1 MNIKL
6 AVRLLGL
13 LFIAILIGVAVQQ
26 GFFQRLSDSQWVTDY
41 VEQHGST
48 AVSEL
53 VLMGA
58 LFSCI
63 GGPRQVLAFAFG
75 YALGGINGA
84 IFATISALMGCIILF
99 YFSRFVF
106 REQIKRRFEQ
116 KLARLEALIIH
127 KTWLK
132 ALMFRLLPLGSNYI
146 TNLLAGT
153 TCVSPWQFF
162 VGSGIGFLP
171 QMFIFSFAGA
181 GVSLS
186 DEHHLQLSVGLFVA
200 ALLIGIYLYR
210 TRLGKELNQAVK
222 GQD

>member
-6 AVRLLGL
+6 FVRLVGL
-13 LFIAILIGVAVQQ
+13 LLIAILVAVAVQQ
-26 GFFQRLSDSQWVTDY
+26 GFFQRLSDSQWVADY
-41 VEQHGST
+41 VADNGSR
-48 AVSEL
+48 AVAEL

-63 GGPRQVLAFAFG
+63 GGPRQVLAFVFG
-75 YALGGINGA
+75 YAFGGVQGA
-84 IFATISALMGCIILF
+84 IFATVAALLGCIILF
-99 YFSRFVF
+99 YFSRLVF
-106 REQIKRRFEQ
+106 REQIKRRFAQ

-132 ALMFRLLPLGSNYI
+132 ALMIRLLPLGSNYI

-162 VGSGIGFLP
+162 VGSGVGFLP

-186 DEHHLQLSVGLFVA
+186 DEHHLQVSVVLFA
-200 ALLIGIYLYR
+200 IALAIGIYLYR
-210 TRLGKELNQAVK
+210 TRLGKQLTK
-222 GQD
+222 TDD

>member
-6 AVRLLGL
+6 FVRLVGL
-13 LFIAILIGVAVQQ
+13 LFMAILVAVAVQQ
-26 GFFQRLSDSQWVTDY
+26 GFFQRLSDSQWVADY
-41 VEQHGST
+41 VTQNGSR
-48 AVSEL
+48 AVAEL

-63 GGPRQVLAFAFG
+63 AGPRQVLAFVFG
-75 YALGGINGA
+75 YALGGVQGA
-84 IFATISALMGCIILF
+84 IFATIAALLGCIILF

-106 REQIKRRFEQ
+106 REQIKRRFAK
-116 KLARLEALIIH
+116 KLARLESLIIH

-132 ALMFRLLPLGSNYI
+132 ALMIRLLPLGSNYI

-181 GVSLS
+181 GVNLS
-186 DEHHLQLSVGLFVA
+186 DEHHLQVSVALFA
-200 ALLIGIYLYR
+200 IALAIGIYLYR
-210 TRLGKELNQAVK
+210 TRLGKQLTRA
-222 GQD
+222 GD